1 MKFSITR
8 NFSNALLTTLAVAIL
23 SFGNARAQVGIG
35 TTNPLAMLHIE
46 APTDPGLMHM
56 AGILLPRV
64 STLPDDSNG
73 TPQQGAVVFYNGTLN
88 GNMKHTFYYYSNGNW
103 YTMTGELAQESNF
116 IPTVG
121 GYDPENK
128 GVVFWVDP
136 NNPYHY
142 KIMALETFGSLSWDE
157 GDCMDQGHNCV
168 KGVDGGLAKTAAWN
182 DEHSGGTT
190 HINYRSYYYDPDGSG
205 NFVGASPTGWY
216 TPTVDELYEIL
227 SNFST
232 LNTALS
238 SAGGDSIPDD
248 DDHWSINENL
258 RDGQQDIDSED
269 SFDEILL
276 LKWKNSDNKIE
287 WHTHDK
293 DENNNDRYLRA
304 VKEIGS

>member
-8 NFSNALLTTLAVAIL
+8 NFSITLLTTLAVAIL

-35 TTNPLAMLHIE
+35 TTTPLAMLHIE
-46 APTDPGLMHM
+46 APQTPDHM
-56 AGILLPRV
+56 TGVLLPRV
-64 STLPDDSNG
+64 SELPDDSNG

-116 IPTVG
+116 VPTVG
-121 GYDPENK
+121 GYDQQNK
-128 GVVFWVDP
+128 GIVFWVDP
-136 NNPYHY
+136 NNTYHY
-142 KIMALETFGSLSWDE
+142 KIIALKTFGDLSWDQ
-157 GDCMDQGHNCV
+157 GDCMDAGHNCV

-182 DEHSGGTT
+182 TEHSGGTT

-205 NFVGASPTGWY
+205 DFVGGTPIGWY
-216 TPTVDELYEIL
+216 TPTVDELHEIM

-248 DDHWSINENL
+248 EDHWSINENL
-258 RDGQQDIDSED
+258 RDGGGNIDSED
-269 SFDEILL
+269 SFNEILL
-276 LKWKNSDNKIE
+276 LKWDNNDEKIE
-287 WHTHDK
+287 WHSHDK
-293 DENNNDRYLRA
+293 DDNDEDRYLRA

>member
-1 MKFSITR
+1 MRKFS
-8 NFSNALLTTLAVAIL
+8 FSLPSNLLILALFALNIFFFE
-23 SFGNARAQVGIG
+23 SYAQVGIG
-35 TTNPLAMLHIE
+35 TTTPQAMLHIE
-46 APTDPGLMHM
+46 APETPDHM
-56 AGILLPRV
+56 TGILLPRV
-64 STLPDDSNG
+64 ANLPDDSNG

-103 YTMTGELAQESNF
+103 YTMTGELAQESSF
-116 IPTVG
+116 VPSVG
-121 GYDPENK
+121 GYDEDN
-128 GVVFWVDP
+128 GGIVFWVDP

-142 KIMALETFGSLSWDE
+142 KIMALKTFGSLSWDE
-157 GDCMDQGHNCV
+157 GDCMDEGHNCV

-216 TPTVDELYEIL
+216 TPTVDELYEIF

-238 SAGGDSIPDD
+238 SAGGDSIPEDE
-248 DDHWSINENL
+248 DHWSINEDL
-258 RDGQQDIDSED
+258 ADTGSSE
-269 SFDEILL
+269 EYKKVLL
-276 LKWKNSDNKIE
+276 LKIDE
-287 WHTHDK
+287 DEFDWHSHDK
-293 DENNNDRYLRA
+293 DDEKSDRYLRA

>member
-1 MKFSITR
+1 MRKYYFS
-8 NFSNALLTTLAVAIL
+8 FQSNLLLLALISLFFNVNTL
-23 SFGNARAQVGIG
+23 RAQVGIG
-35 TTNPLAMLHIE
+35 TTNPQAMLHIE
-46 APTDPGLMHM
+46 APATPDHM
-56 AGILLPRV
+56 TGILLPRV
-64 STLPDDSNG
+64 ANLPDDSNG

-116 IPTVG
+116 VPSVG
-121 GYDPENK
+121 GYDEDN
-128 GVVFWVDP
+128 GGIVFWIDP

-142 KIMALETFGSLSWDE
+142 KIMALETFGGLSWDE
-157 GDCMDQGHNCV
+157 GDCMDEGHNCV
-168 KGVDGGLAKTAAWN
+168 KGVDGGLAKTVAWN
-182 DEHSGGTT
+182 AAHTGAGTT

-205 NFVGASPTGWY
+205 DFVGSTATGWY
-216 TPTVDELYEIL
+216 TPTVDELYEIM

-258 RDGQQDIDSED
+258 RNGNGNIDSED

-287 WHTHDK
+287 WHAHDK
-293 DENNNDRYLRA
+293 DDSNNDRYLRA

>member
-1 MKFSITR
+1 MRKYYFSLKNNLHR
-8 NFSNALLTTLAVAIL
+8 LAFASLLFTLNQL
-23 SFGNARAQVGIG
+23 NAQVGIG
-35 TTNPLAMLHIE
+35 TTNPQAMLHIE
-46 APTDPGLMHM
+46 APETPDHTT
-56 AGILLPRV
+56 GILLPRV
-64 STLPDDSNG
+64 ANLPDDSNG

-116 IPTVG
+116 VPSVG
-121 GYDPENK
+121 GYDEDN
-128 GVVFWVDP
+128 GGIVFWVDP

-142 KIMALETFGSLSWDE
+142 KIIALETFGDLSWDE
-157 GDCMDQGHNCV
+157 GDCMDEGHNCV

-216 TPTVDELYEIL
+216 TPTVDELYEIM

-238 SAGGDSIPDD
+238 SAGGDSIPEDE
-248 DDHWSINENL
+248 DHWSINEDL
-258 RDGQQDIDSED
+258 ADTESSE
-269 SFDEILL
+269 EYKKVLL
-276 LKWKNSDNKIE
+276 LKINEDDE
-287 WHTHDK
+287 FDWHSHDK
-293 DENNNDRYLRA
+293 DDNSNDRYLRA

>member
-1 MKFSITR
+1 MRKFS
-8 NFSNALLTTLAVAIL
+8 FSLPSNLLILALFALNIFFFE
-23 SFGNARAQVGIG
+23 SYAQVGIG
-35 TTNPLAMLHIE
+35 TTTPQAMLHIE
-46 APTDPGLMHM
+46 APETPDHM
-56 AGILLPRV
+56 TGILLPRV
-64 STLPDDSNG
+64 ANLPDDSNG

-116 IPTVG
+116 VPSVG
-121 GYDPENK
+121 GYDEDN
-128 GVVFWVDP
+128 GGIVFWVDP

-142 KIMALETFGSLSWDE
+142 KIMALKTFGSLSWDE
-157 GDCMDQGHNCV
+157 GDCMDEGHNCV

-216 TPTVDELYEIL
+216 TPTVDELYEIF

-238 SAGGDSIPDD
+238 SAGGDSIPEDE
-248 DDHWSINENL
+248 DHWSINEDL
-258 RDGQQDIDSED
+258 ADTGSSE
-269 SFDEILL
+269 EYKKVLL
-276 LKWKNSDNKIE
+276 LKIDE
-287 WHTHDK
+287 DEFDWHSHDK
-293 DENNNDRYLRA
+293 DDENSDRYLRA

>member
-1 MKFSITR
+1 MRKYYFSLKNNLHR
-8 NFSNALLTTLAVAIL
+8 LAFASLLFTLNQL
-23 SFGNARAQVGIG
+23 NAQVGIG
-35 TTNPLAMLHIE
+35 TTNPQAMLHIE
-46 APTDPGLMHM
+46 APETPDHTT
-56 AGILLPRV
+56 GILLPRV
-64 STLPDDSNG
+64 ANLPDDSNG

-116 IPTVG
+116 VPSVG
-121 GYDPENK
+121 GYDEDN
-128 GVVFWVDP
+128 GGIVFWVDP

-142 KIMALETFGSLSWDE
+142 KIIALETFGDLSWDE
-157 GDCMDQGHNCV
+157 GDCMDEGHNCV

-216 TPTVDELYEIL
+216 TPTVDELYEIM

-238 SAGGDSIPDD
+238 SAGGDSIPEDE
-248 DDHWSINENL
+248 DHWSINEDL
-258 RDGQQDIDSED
+258 ADTESSE
-269 SFDEILL
+269 EYKKVLL
-276 LKWKNSDNKIE
+276 LKINEDDE
-287 WHTHDK
+287 FDWHSHDK
-293 DENNNDRYLRA
+293 DDNKNDRYLRA

>member
-1 MKFSITR
+1 MRKFS
-8 NFSNALLTTLAVAIL
+8 FSLPSNLLILALFALNIFFFE
-23 SFGNARAQVGIG
+23 SYAQVGIG
-35 TTNPLAMLHIE
+35 TTTPQAMLHIE
-46 APTDPGLMHM
+46 APETPDHM
-56 AGILLPRV
+56 TGILLPRV
-64 STLPDDSNG
+64 ANLPDDSNG

-103 YTMTGELAQESNF
+103 YTMTGELAQESSF
-116 IPTVG
+116 VPSVG
-121 GYDPENK
+121 GYDEDN
-128 GVVFWVDP
+128 GGIVFWVDP

-142 KIMALETFGSLSWDE
+142 KIMALKTFGSLSWNE
-157 GDCMDQGHNCV
+157 GDCMDEGHNCV

-216 TPTVDELYEIL
+216 TPTVDELYEIF

-238 SAGGDSIPDD
+238 SAGGDSIPEDE
-248 DDHWSINENL
+248 DHWSINEDL
-258 RDGQQDIDSED
+258 ADTGSSE
-269 SFDEILL
+269 EYKKVLL
-276 LKWKNSDNKIE
+276 LKIDE
-287 WHTHDK
+287 DDEFDWHSHDK
-293 DENNNDRYLRA
+293 DDEKSDRYLRA

>member
-1 MKFSITR
+1 MRKFYFSRKTWSIVLIV
-8 NFSNALLTTLAVAIL
+8 LLTTFAT
-23 SFGNARAQVGIG
+23 RAQVGIG

-46 APTDPGLMHM
+46 APATSDHM
-56 AGILLPRV
+56 TGILLPRV
-64 STLPDDSNG
+64 ANLPDDSNG

-116 IPTVG
+116 VPSVG
-121 GYDPENK
+121 GYDSEN
-128 GVVFWVDP
+128 GGIVFWVDP

-142 KIMALETFGSLSWDE
+142 KIIALETFGDLSWDE
-157 GDCMDQGHNCV
+157 GDCMDGGHNCV

-182 DEHSGGTT
+182 AAHSGGTS
-190 HINYRSYYYDPDGSG
+190 HINYRSYYYDPDGSVD
-205 NFVGASPTGWY
+205 FVGSTPTGWY
-216 TPTVDELYEIL
+216 TPTVDELYEIM

-248 DDHWSINENL
+248 EDHWSINENL
-258 RDGQQDIDSED
+258 RNGNGNIDTED

-276 LKWKNSDNKIE
+276 LKWKNNDELVE
-287 WHTHDK
+287 WHSHDK
-293 DENNNDRYLRA
+293 DENVSNRYLRA

>member
-1 MKFSITR
+1 MRKFYFSTKTWSIVLIV
-8 NFSNALLTTLAVAIL
+8 LLTTFAT
-23 SFGNARAQVGIG
+23 RAQVGIG

-46 APTDPGLMHM
+46 APATPDHM
-56 AGILLPRV
+56 TGILLPRV
-64 STLPDDSNG
+64 ANLPDDSNG

-116 IPTVG
+116 VPSVG
-121 GYDPENK
+121 GYDEDN
-128 GVVFWVDP
+128 GGIVFWVDP

-142 KIMALETFGSLSWDE
+142 KIIALETFGDLSWDE
-157 GDCMDQGHNCV
+157 GDCMDEGHNCV

-216 TPTVDELYEIL
+216 TPTVDELYEIM

-238 SAGGDSIPDD
+238 SAGGDSIPEDE
-248 DDHWSINENL
+248 DHWSINEDVADLASDDQFQNVIL
-258 RDGQQDIDSED
+258 YKIKDVED
-269 SFDEILL
+269 DEY
-276 LKWKNSDNKIE
+276 E
-287 WHTHDK
+287 WHSHNK
-293 DENNNDRYLRA
+293 DDNNEDRYLRA

>member
-1 MKFSITR
+1 MRKFS
-8 NFSNALLTTLAVAIL
+8 FSLPSNLLILALFALNIFFFE
-23 SFGNARAQVGIG
+23 SYAQVGIG
-35 TTNPLAMLHIE
+35 TTTPQAMLHIE
-46 APTDPGLMHM
+46 APETPDHM
-56 AGILLPRV
+56 TGILLPRV
-64 STLPDDSNG
+64 ANLPDDSNG

-116 IPTVG
+116 VPSVG
-121 GYDPENK
+121 GYDEDN
-128 GVVFWVDP
+128 GGIVFWVDP

-142 KIMALETFGSLSWDE
+142 KIMALKTFGSLSWNE
-157 GDCMDQGHNCV
+157 GDCMDEGHNCV

-216 TPTVDELYEIL
+216 TPTVDELYEIF

-238 SAGGDSIPDD
+238 SAGGDSIPEDE
-248 DDHWSINENL
+248 DHWSINEDL
-258 RDGQQDIDSED
+258 ADTGSSE
-269 SFDEILL
+269 EYKKVLL
-276 LKWKNSDNKIE
+276 LKIDE
-287 WHTHDK
+287 DEFDWHSHDK
-293 DENNNDRYLRA
+293 DDENSDRYLRA

>member
-1 MKFSITR
+1 MRKFS
-8 NFSNALLTTLAVAIL
+8 FSLPSNLLILALFALNIFFFE
-23 SFGNARAQVGIG
+23 SYAQVGIG
-35 TTNPLAMLHIE
+35 TTTPQAMLHIE
-46 APTDPGLMHM
+46 APETPDHM
-56 AGILLPRV
+56 TGILLPRV
-64 STLPDDSNG
+64 ANLPDDSNG

-103 YTMTGELAQESNF
+103 YTMTGELAQESSF
-116 IPTVG
+116 VPSVG
-121 GYDPENK
+121 GYDEDN
-128 GVVFWVDP
+128 GGIVFWVDP

-142 KIMALETFGSLSWDE
+142 KIMALKTFGSLSWNE
-157 GDCMDQGHNCV
+157 GDCMDEGHNCV

-216 TPTVDELYEIL
+216 TPTVDELYEIF

-238 SAGGDSIPDD
+238 SAGGDSIPEDE
-248 DDHWSINENL
+248 DHWSINEDL
-258 RDGQQDIDSED
+258 ADTGSSE
-269 SFDEILL
+269 EYKKVLL
-276 LKWKNSDNKIE
+276 LKIDE
-287 WHTHDK
+287 DDEFDWHSHDK
-293 DENNNDRYLRA
+293 DDENSDRYLRA

>member
-258 RDGQQDIDSED
+258 RNDDENIDSED

-276 LKWKNSDNKIE
+276 LKWKNNDDKIE
-287 WHTHDK
+287 WHSHDK
-293 DENNNDRYLRA
+293 DDNSNDRYLRA

>member
-1 MKFSITR
+1 MRKFS
-8 NFSNALLTTLAVAIL
+8 FSLPSNLLILALFALNIFFFE
-23 SFGNARAQVGIG
+23 SYAQVGIG
-35 TTNPLAMLHIE
+35 TTNPQAMLHIE
-46 APTDPGLMHM
+46 APETPDHM
-56 AGILLPRV
+56 TGILLPRV
-64 STLPDDSNG
+64 ANLPDDSNG

-116 IPTVG
+116 VPSVG
-121 GYDPENK
+121 GYDEDN
-128 GVVFWVDP
+128 GGIVFWVDP

-142 KIMALETFGSLSWDE
+142 KIMALKTFGSLSWDE
-157 GDCMDQGHNCV
+157 GDCMDEGHNCV

-216 TPTVDELYEIL
+216 TPTVDELYEIF

-238 SAGGDSIPDD
+238 SAGGDSIPEDE
-248 DDHWSINENL
+248 DHWSINEDL
-258 RDGQQDIDSED
+258 ADTGSSE
-269 SFDEILL
+269 EYKKVLL
-276 LKWKNSDNKIE
+276 LKIDE
-287 WHTHDK
+287 DEFDWHSHDK
-293 DENNNDRYLRA
+293 DDENSDRYLRA